1 MSTYGPQP
9 SGTTAE
15 CGKETELSNHII
27 ARAQHCRYGYNDAR
41 SRVLRLLPCTVSQL
55 KSATEHKD
63 SFFIQGMEI
72 NEVTVVGIIRRTMP
86 TVTHVVYCLDDMTG
100 PPMDVQQWMD
110 LEDDNL
116 NEIIPPGTYIRVVGS
131 LRSFK
136 HHRSM
141 VAFSIRRIGDLNE
154 ITSHMLEVIQAHL
167 LSDGSSCGRVFNVI
181 KSSPA
186 AEGISVQ
193 NLRTILKSLS
203 SYDISLQFLINEGH
217 IFSTTDE
224 NHFKSTYDD

>member
-1 MSTYGPQP
+1 
-9 SGTTAE
+9 
-15 CGKETELSNHII
+15 
-27 ARAQHCRYGYNDAR
+27 
-41 SRVLRLLPCTVSQL
+41 
-55 KSATEHKD
+55 
-63 SFFIQGMEI
+63 MEI

-110 LEDDNL
+110 LEVQMLKQDDNL

-167 LSDGSSCGRVFNVI
+167 LSDGSSCGRLKNKAMTSSITNVSHIGEASAFGFTASQSQVFNVI

-203 SYDISLQFLINEGH
+203 SYDIRSSLQFLINEGH

-224 NHFKSTYDD
+224 NHFKSTYG